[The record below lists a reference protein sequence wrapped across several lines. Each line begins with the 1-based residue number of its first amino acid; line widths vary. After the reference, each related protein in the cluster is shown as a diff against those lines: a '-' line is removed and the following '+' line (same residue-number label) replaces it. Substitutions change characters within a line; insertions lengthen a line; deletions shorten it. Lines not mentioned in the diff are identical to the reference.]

1 MAFYPPPAPELGPV
15 KSELNS
21 VEVWID
27 PMPFPLCILLLLGN
41 PAGSCS
47 VHDPAEYYNVV
58 FSSATYAQAQ
68 IWLLEDEC
76 KPVAGR
82 LSSSELWTGQYNQLG
97 KELTIRLEQ
106 TAEWS
111 GCIVK

>member
-1 MAFYPPPAPELGPV
+1 
-15 KSELNS
+15 
-21 VEVWID
+21 
-27 PMPFPLCILLLLGN
+27 MPFPLCILLLLGN

-58 FSSATYAQAQ
+58 FSSATYAEAQ